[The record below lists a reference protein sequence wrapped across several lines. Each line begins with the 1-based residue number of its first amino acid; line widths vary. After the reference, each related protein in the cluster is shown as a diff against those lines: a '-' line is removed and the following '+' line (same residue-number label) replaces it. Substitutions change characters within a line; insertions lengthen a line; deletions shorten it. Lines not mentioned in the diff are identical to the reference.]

1 MKSILSSIFILLL
14 VINLSAQKKVKVES
28 EDVSENIGY
37 LQFVIDLGNKKN
49 ATFADTVKFFV
60 IVMGK
65 ETKNFEQDYRILLT
79 ENILPSEKYN
89 PFMKIN
95 RGLLALMTAKYL
107 KLNDSLFYLIFG
119 GERYA
124 YVACIAD
131 KIMEPNGSEW
141 DKISGE
147 DLIEIMTLISKR
159 NGGEE

>member
-14 VINLSAQKKVKVES
+14 VINLSAKKKGAA
-28 EDVSENIGY
+28 EDVSGNIGY

-49 ATFADTVKFFV
+49 ATFADAVKFFV

-65 ETKNFEQDYRILLT
+65 DTKNFEQDYRILLT
-79 ENILPSEKYN
+79 EKIVPSEKHN

-107 KLNDSLFYLIFG
+107 KLNDSLLYLIIG

-131 KIMEPNGSEW
+131 KIMEPDGSEW

-147 DLIEIMTLISKR
+147 DLIEIMTMISKR
-159 NGGEE
+159 NGGER